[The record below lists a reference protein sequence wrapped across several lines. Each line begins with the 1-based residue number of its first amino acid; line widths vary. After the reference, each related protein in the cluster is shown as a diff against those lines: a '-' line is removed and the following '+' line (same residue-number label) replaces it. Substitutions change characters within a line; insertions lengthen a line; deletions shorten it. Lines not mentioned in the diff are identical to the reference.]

1 MYPLVC
7 ISQDSKM
14 IDHQRKLTFITLII
28 IIDFEFTSGPV
39 NWSRGSSS
47 IRDNM
52 DITSP
57 SWSCYQ
63 YTHSVHQRV
72 QWQPFAAVHVE
83 SDILA
88 LFFFNQTYYYFT
100 NTPGR
105 LFVDRIV
112 QLAQSKHHNFLHQ
125 MKTWLNS
132 ILLCVIQRKSKI
144 YFP

>member
-39 NWSRGSSS
+39 NWWSSS
-47 IRDNM
+47 IRGNYGY
-52 DITSP
+52 
-57 SWSCYQ
+57 YQ
-63 YTHSVHQRV
+63 SFMVLLPVYSQCAIRGCM
-72 QWQPFAAVHVE
+72 WQPFAAVHVE

-88 LFFFNQTYYYFT
+88 LFLFNQTYYYFT